1 MPIRRARVMLRL
13 LEVLYRTENV
23 PALDEVI
30 FQEVETLL
38 SLDVC
43 NAELFEL
50 VFELIFIREPR
61 SGC

>member
-1 MPIRRARVMLRL
+1 VMLRL